1 MHRSKASI
9 SSRQHAAV
17 SSSSMDLSP
26 TTTAARKGI
35 KLNDPSLNYVSSSC
49 APKNIAD
56 NNSIT
61 GAVVPHNTTVANSAG
76 STKISLPPF
85 KLVRTSSS
93 SAVVGDKENSNNS
106 KVVLQQ
112 HCQGGNKVDPLLNRE
127 RDDCDSE
134 GTVPMSDLESNE
146 AMMVVSNETAQY
158 QSNDAIAVSSS
169 TSSIGAMKLS
179 YGNDHQH
186 EEIDNNNH
194 LDNLN
199 DDLQEDIPDD
209 VSALSMGGADELQE
223 EDNDNNN
230 FYYDES
236 EEMIEAYKSEA
247 PTNGTEEELSKYYWE
262 SCYGP
267 GYVPPLTVQKSVPT
281 KSW

>member
-1 MHRSKASI
+1 M
-9 SSRQHAAV
+9 
-17 SSSSMDLSP
+17 
-26 TTTAARKGI
+26 
-35 KLNDPSLNYVSSSC
+35 
-49 APKNIAD
+49 
-56 NNSIT
+56 
-61 GAVVPHNTTVANSAG
+61 
-76 STKISLPPF
+76 SLPPF
-85 KLVRTSSS
+85 KVIRKSSS
-93 SAVVGDKENSNNS
+93 SAVIGDKENSNNS

-112 HCQGGNKVDPLLNRE
+112 HCQGGNKVDLLLNNRDPESMIDDE
-127 RDDCDSE
+127 RDDVVCDSAE
-134 GTVPMSDLESNE
+134 TVPMSDLESNE
-146 AMMVVSNETAQY
+146 AMMMVSNETAQY
-158 QSNDAIAVSSS
+158 QSNDVIAVSSS

-194 LDNLN
+194 LDHVN

-209 VSALSMGGADELQE
+209 VSVLSMGGTDELQE
-223 EDNDNNN
+223 DDNDNNN
-230 FYYDES
+230 FFSSDES
-236 EEMIEAYKSEA
+236 EETIEAYKSEA